1 MLCKM
6 SSTKP
11 LQAHKDTKVDTM
23 TRERLSSDNRCT
35 KTKSMESTSL
45 FCLANQPCR
54 THWKMKWC
62 CLISR
67 TNHYKLILI
76 WKVDTM
82 AINRLL
88 KTLTNI
94 IQTCYIVLNIMVSKV
109 YMSQRKGLVRYYVTI
124 WVMTGLVQLT
134 DALKLRAKAH
144 WV

>member
-1 MLCKM
+1 M
-6 SSTKP
+6 
-11 LQAHKDTKVDTM
+11 
-23 TRERLSSDNRCT
+23 
-35 KTKSMESTSL
+35 
-45 FCLANQPCR
+45 
-54 THWKMKWC
+54 
-62 CLISR
+62 
-67 TNHYKLILI
+67 

-82 AINRLL
+82 AINGLL